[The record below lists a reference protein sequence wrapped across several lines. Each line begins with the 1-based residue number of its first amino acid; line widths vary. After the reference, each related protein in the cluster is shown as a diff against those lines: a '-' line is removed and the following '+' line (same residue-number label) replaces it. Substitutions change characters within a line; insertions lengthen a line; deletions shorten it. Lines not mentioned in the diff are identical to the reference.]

1 MISKYRVELEKFWH
15 YHNDVCS
22 NPTKSDINVNHE
34 IINALEIEI
43 DDLSNETQSLQKQIQ
58 RFTACQECNSN
69 FEKVNV
75 HYQCC

>member
-1 MISKYRVELEKFWH
+1 M
-15 YHNDVCS
+15 CS

-43 DDLSNETQSLQKQIQ
+43 DDLTNETQSLQKQIQ

-69 FEKVNV
+69 FEKVKCSLSMLLTLFV
-75 HYQCC
+75 GD